1 MILDYI
7 FEKDLDHRIY
17 DLCREKKSLFV
28 VFFLFAEKLHAFAFF
43 SLSLECE
50 IFDSILKCKVY
61 ESFHFLQ
68 FFLLLFCW
76 SLLNSL
82 QHVVYMLL
90 FRFLLLWCL
99 FVFIFVHSWYSHTYY
114 FVFLIQHLENC
125 YNLIW
130 KQNAK
135 ITFYTVELNILPQT
149 AKRRAKERWKKWMIF
164 FWKQMLF
171 KNVNMLEILKYLQ
184 IGS

>member
-68 FFLLLFCW
+68 FFFCCSFVGRCWTACNTLFTC
-76 SLLNSL
+76 
-82 QHVVYMLL
+82 
-90 FRFLLLWCL
+90 CC
-99 FVFIFVHSWYSHTYY
+99 FVFCCFDVYL
-114 FVFLIQHLENC
+114 FLFLFILDIVIHIIL
-125 YNLIW
+125 
-130 KQNAK
+130 
-135 ITFYTVELNILPQT
+135 FFSFNILRIVTIWYENKMQ
-149 AKRRAKERWKKWMIF
+149 R
-164 FWKQMLF
+164 
-171 KNVNMLEILKYLQ
+171 
-184 IGS
+184 